1 MSNNS
6 FTDKNLNSISSAI
19 HSSNFIEFN
28 NITKKFPRVVA
39 NNKISFKINKSSVH
53 ALLGENG
60 AGKSTLVKILYGLL
74 KQDEGN
80 IVFNNEILN
89 ISSPS
94 EARNKGI
101 GMVFQHFSLFE
112 SLTVRDNLI
121 LGIEENISYSK
132 LQKQLEDISSKYNL
146 PLDLNAPITSLSAG
160 EKQRVEIVRILLQD
174 PQLLIMDEPTSVL
187 TPQEVENLFITLNAL
202 VKEGRTILYITHKL
216 EEVINLCND
225 VTIMRNGEVIDTCS
239 TKNQTAKSLATKML
253 GQKLD
258 ELITDY
264 SHIKNSVSFV
274 AKNISC
280 TFNDPFFTDLKNIS
294 FKVKEGEIFGIAGV
308 AGNGQS
314 ELMDILIGENTSIDS
329 GEILFN
335 DKNIE
340 SLNPQKRR
348 NLSISFVPE
357 NRLGHSAVP
366 ELTLSENIL
375 LSQFPNNNFSK
386 NGILNNKFIDE
397 HAKQVIKDFN
407 VVTPGSDA
415 KASSLSGGNLQK
427 FVIGREISSRPKLL
441 IISHPT
447 WGIDAGAEH
456 SIRESLIELSN
467 NGTSIIVLSQDLD
480 ELIEITHRIAVIFEG
495 KLSEP
500 LNTKDI
506 DITKLGLLMGG
517 KNE

>member
-1 MSNNS
+1 MNS
-6 FTDKNLNSISSAI
+6 T
-19 HSSNFIEFN
+19 FIKFN

-39 NNKISFKINKSSVH
+39 NDDVSFDIKKSSVH

-60 AGKSTLVKILYGLL
+60 AGKSTLVKVLYGLL
-74 KQDEGN
+74 AADHGN
-80 IVFNNEILN
+80 ITFNDQELN

-121 LGIEENISYSK
+121 LGIDKKISYSDLK
-132 LQKQLEDISSKYNL
+132 NQLENISSKYNL
-146 PLDLNAPITSLSAG
+146 PLDLDAPITSLSAG

-187 TPQEVENLFITLNAL
+187 TPQEVENLFVTLNAL

-216 EEVINLCND
+216 EEVITLCNN
-225 VTIMRNGEVIDTCS
+225 VTIMRNGKVIDSCS
-239 TKNQTAKSLATKML
+239 TDNQTAKSLATKML
-253 GQKLD
+253 GEKLED
-258 ELITDY
+258 LKTDY
-264 SHIKNSVSFV
+264 SHIKNEISFSS
-274 AKNISC
+274 KNISC
-280 TFNDPFFTDLKNIS
+280 SFNDPFFTDLKNIS
-294 FKVKEGEIFGIAGV
+294 FDVNVGEIFGIAGV

-314 ELMDILIGENTSIDS
+314 ELMDILVGENTLIDS
-329 GEILFN
+329 GELIFN
-335 DKNIE
+335 NKNIE
-340 SLNPQKRR
+340 YFGPQKRR
-348 NLSISFVPE
+348 DLSMAFVPE

-375 LSQFPNNNFSK
+375 LSQFPNNKFSK
-386 NGILNNKFIDE
+386 NGILNRNSIEDYAIK
-397 HAKQVIKDFN
+397 VIENFN

-427 FVIGREISSRPKLL
+427 FVIGREISSKPKLL

-456 SIRESLIELSN
+456 SIRESLIDLSK

-480 ELIEITHRIAVIFEG
+480 ELIEITHRIAVIFDG
-495 KLSEP
+495 KLSKP
-500 LNTKDI
+500 INTNEV

>member
-1 MSNNS
+1 MNN
-6 FTDKNLNSISSAI
+6 
-19 HSSNFIEFN
+19 NFIEFHK
-28 NITKKFPRVVA
+28 ITKNFPRVVA
-39 NNKISFKINKSSVH
+39 NDNISFNIKKSSVH

-60 AGKSTLVKILYGLL
+60 AGKSTLVKVLYGLL
-74 KQDEGN
+74 EADDGYIN
-80 IVFNNEILN
+80 FNNQLLDVN
-89 ISSPS
+89 SPS
-94 EARNKGI
+94 EARKKGI

-121 LGIEENISYSK
+121 LGIDENISLSELEKK
-132 LQKQLEDISSKYNL
+132 LENISSKYNL
-146 PLDLNAPITSLSAG
+146 PLDLNSPITALSAG

-187 TPQEVENLFITLNAL
+187 TPQEVQSLFITLNAL
-202 VKEGRTILYITHKL
+202 VREGRTILYITHKL
-216 EEVINLCND
+216 EEVINICND
-225 VTIMRNGEVIDTCS
+225 VTIMRSGKIIDSCS
-239 TKNQTAKSLATKML
+239 TNNQTAKTLATKML

-258 ELITDY
+258 DLKTNY
-264 SHIKNSVSFV
+264 SHVKDLDNFIVKD
-274 AKNISC
+274 ITC
-280 TFNDPFFTDLKNIS
+280 TYNDPFFTDLKNIS
-294 FKVKEGEIFGIAGV
+294 FQVKEGEIFGIAGV

-314 ELMDILIGENTSIDS
+314 ELMDILIGENTLIDS
-329 GEILFN
+329 GEIIF
-335 DKNIE
+335 DKINIE
-340 SLNPQKRR
+340 KYNPQKRR

-375 LSQFPNNNFSK
+375 LSQFPNNGFSK
-386 NGILNNKFIDE
+386 NGILNNKFIDI
-397 HAKQVIKDFN
+397 HTKKIIKDFN
-407 VVTPGSDA
+407 VVTPGPDV
-415 KASSLSGGNLQK
+415 KATSLSGGNLQK
-427 FVIGREISSRPKLL
+427 FVIGREISSKPKLL

-456 SIRESLIELSN
+456 AIRESLVELSK

-495 KLSEP
+495 KLSDSFI
-500 LNTKDI
+500 TKDI

>member
-1 MSNNS
+1 MNN
-6 FTDKNLNSISSAI
+6 
-19 HSSNFIEFN
+19 NFIEFHK
-28 NITKKFPRVVA
+28 ITKNFPRVVA
-39 NNKISFKINKSSVH
+39 NDNISFNIKKSSVH

-60 AGKSTLVKILYGLL
+60 AGKSTLVKVLYGLL
-74 KQDEGN
+74 EADDGYIN
-80 IVFNNEILN
+80 FNNQLLDVN
-89 ISSPS
+89 SPS
-94 EARNKGI
+94 EARKKGI

-121 LGIEENISYSK
+121 LGIDENISLTELEKK
-132 LQKQLEDISSKYNL
+132 LENISSKYNL
-146 PLDLNAPITSLSAG
+146 PLDLNSPITALSAG

-187 TPQEVENLFITLNAL
+187 TPQEVQSLFITLNAL
-202 VKEGRTILYITHKL
+202 VREGRTILYITHKL
-216 EEVINLCND
+216 EEVINICND
-225 VTIMRNGEVIDTCS
+225 VTIMRSGKIIDSCS
-239 TKNQTAKSLATKML
+239 TNNQTAKTLATKML

-258 ELITDY
+258 DLKTNY
-264 SHIKNSVSFV
+264 SHVKELDNFIVKD
-274 AKNISC
+274 ITC
-280 TFNDPFFTDLKNIS
+280 TYNDPFFTDLKNIS
-294 FKVKEGEIFGIAGV
+294 FQVKEGEIFGIAGV

-314 ELMDILIGENTSIDS
+314 ELMDILIGENTLIDS
-329 GEILFN
+329 GEIIF
-335 DKNIE
+335 DKINIE
-340 SLNPQKRR
+340 KYNPQKRR

-375 LSQFPNNNFSK
+375 LSQFPNNGFSK
-386 NGILNNKFIDE
+386 NGILNNKFIDI
-397 HAKQVIKDFN
+397 HTKKIIKDFN
-407 VVTPGSDA
+407 VVTPGPDV
-415 KASSLSGGNLQK
+415 KATSLSGGNLQK
-427 FVIGREISSRPKLL
+427 FVIGREISSKPKLL

-456 SIRESLIELSN
+456 AIRESLVELSK

-495 KLSEP
+495 KLSDSFI
-500 LNTKDI
+500 TKDI

>member
-1 MSNNS
+1 MPNS
-6 FTDKNLNSISSAI
+6 
-19 HSSNFIEFN
+19 FIEFN
-28 NITKKFPRVVA
+28 NITKKFPRVIA
-39 NNKISFKINKSSVH
+39 NDNVSFDIKKSSVH

-74 KQDEGN
+74 ASDQGYINYNGDKL
-80 IVFNNEILN
+80 EIT
-89 ISSPS
+89 SPS
-94 EARNKGI
+94 EARKKGI

-112 SLTVRDNLI
+112 SLTVRENLI
-121 LGIEENISYSK
+121 LGIDNQISYND
-132 LQKQLEDISSKYNL
+132 LTIQLEDISSKYNL
-146 PLDLNAPITSLSAG
+146 PLDLDAPITSLSAG

-187 TPQEVENLFITLNAL
+187 TPQEVENLFVTLNAL

-216 EEVINLCND
+216 EEVITICNE
-225 VTIMRNGEVIDTCS
+225 VTIMRNGKVIDSCS
-239 TKNQTAKSLATKML
+239 TSNQTAKTLATKML
-253 GQKLD
+253 GEKLD
-258 ELITDY
+258 ELKTDY
-264 SHIKNSVSFV
+264 TQVKNSINFS

-280 TFNDPFFTDLKNIS
+280 SFNDPFFTDLKNVS
-294 FKVKEGEIFGIAGV
+294 FQVNVGEIFGIAGV

-314 ELMDILIGENTSIDS
+314 ELMDILVGENTSIDS
-329 GEILFN
+329 GELVFN
-335 DKNIE
+335 EKNIE
-340 SLNPQKRR
+340 FLNPQKRR
-348 NLSISFVPE
+348 DLSIAFVPE

-366 ELTLSENIL
+366 ELTLNENIL

-386 NGILNNKFIDE
+386 KGILNQNFIE
-397 HAKQVIKDFN
+397 QHAKNVIKDFN

-427 FVIGREISSRPKLL
+427 FVIGREISSKPKLL

-456 SIRESLIELSN
+456 SIRESLIALSK

-495 KLSEP
+495 QLSKP
-500 LNTKDI
+500 FNTKDV
-506 DITKLGLLMGG
+506 DITQLGLLMGG

>member
-1 MSNNS
+1 MSNS
-6 FTDKNLNSISSAI
+6 
-19 HSSNFIEFN
+19 FIEFN
-28 NITKKFPRVVA
+28 NITKKFPRVIA
-39 NNKISFKINKSSVH
+39 NDNVSFDIKKSSVH

-74 KQDEGN
+74 ASDQGYINYNGDKL
-80 IVFNNEILN
+80 EIT
-89 ISSPS
+89 SPS
-94 EARNKGI
+94 EARKKGI

-112 SLTVRDNLI
+112 SLTVRENLI
-121 LGIEENISYSK
+121 LGIDNQISYND
-132 LQKQLEDISSKYNL
+132 LTIQLEDISSKYNL
-146 PLDLNAPITSLSAG
+146 PLDLDAPITSLSAG

-187 TPQEVENLFITLNAL
+187 TPQEVENLFVTLNAL

-216 EEVINLCND
+216 EEVITICNE
-225 VTIMRNGEVIDTCS
+225 VTIMRNGKVIDSCS
-239 TKNQTAKSLATKML
+239 TSNQTAKTLATKML
-253 GQKLD
+253 GEKLD
-258 ELITDY
+258 ELKTDY
-264 SHIKNSVSFV
+264 TQVKNSINFS

-280 TFNDPFFTDLKNIS
+280 SFNDPFFTDLKNVS
-294 FKVKEGEIFGIAGV
+294 FQVNVGEIFGIAGV

-314 ELMDILIGENTSIDS
+314 ELMDILVGENTSIDS
-329 GEILFN
+329 GELVFN
-335 DKNIE
+335 EKNIE
-340 SLNPQKRR
+340 LLNPQKRR
-348 NLSISFVPE
+348 DLSIAFVPE

-366 ELTLSENIL
+366 ELTLNENIL

-386 NGILNNKFIDE
+386 KGILNQNFIE
-397 HAKQVIKDFN
+397 QHAKNVIKDFN

-427 FVIGREISSRPKLL
+427 FVIGREISSKPKLL

-456 SIRESLIELSN
+456 SIRESLIALSK

-495 KLSEP
+495 QLSKP
-500 LNTKDI
+500 FNTKDV
-506 DITKLGLLMGG
+506 DITQLGLLMGG